1 MTDGIPMTTAQVADK
16 LKTDPRTLRRFLRSS
31 EEGVGTGKRYL
42 FDPRSVTA
50 LKKQFDAWR
59 AEVEGKEAATPMHT
73 CTECEKEFKS
83 ASGLASHAKTHTA
96 EEN

>member
-1 MTDGIPMTTAQVADK
+1 MAETTTLTTAQVADK

-31 EEGVGTGKRYL
+31 EQGVGTGKRYE
-42 FDPRSVTA
+42 FDTKSVTA
-50 LKKQFDAWR
+50 LKKRFDAWR
-59 AEVEGKEAATPMHT
+59 TEVEGTKAEETHT
-73 CTECEKEFKS
+73 CAECDKEFKS